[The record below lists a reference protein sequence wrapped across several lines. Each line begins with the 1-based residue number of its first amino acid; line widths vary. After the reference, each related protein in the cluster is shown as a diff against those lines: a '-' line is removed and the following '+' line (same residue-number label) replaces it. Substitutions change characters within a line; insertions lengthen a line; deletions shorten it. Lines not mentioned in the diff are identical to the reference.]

1 MGYALV
7 SYVNLT
13 AKPGNALVSDINL
26 MLNLGT
32 HWKHAL
38 AADGNGGDYCV
49 LNIII
54 LFPV

>member
-1 MGYALV
+1 MGCALV